1 MVKPGD
7 QAGAA
12 NGGAEGGTLSVFA
25 DEDDGA
31 QSQLALAAAADPLL
45 DPDIDPRK
53 AKRILANRLAAACSK
68 KRKVQHVQELE
79 SRVKELKAE
88 IADMQEHTNGAERE
102 LRDATEAKR
111 TLERHLVVLEAHV
124 AKRRAQAA
132 GGYPPRNAS
141 AGGFAGAGGQ

>member
-12 NGGAEGGTLSVFA
+12 KAAAKGGTLSVFA

-31 QSQLALAAAADPLL
+31 QSQLARAAAADPLL

-68 KRKVQHVQELE
+68 KRKVKHVQELE
-79 SRVKELKAE
+79 SRVTELKAE
-88 IADMQEHTNGAERE
+88 IAATRQHTAGAERE
-102 LRDATEAKR
+102 LRDATEAKK
-111 TLERHLVVLEAHV
+111 TLERHLVVLEAHA
-124 AKRRAQAA
+124 AKRAQ
-132 GGYPPRNAS
+132 GH
-141 AGGFAGAGGQ
+141 